1 MANELFGENED
12 QGIDPNHDYLSEYV
26 GDGKKFASAAELARA
41 KAESDAHI
49 ARIEAENKQYREK
62 MMQSKSVEDL
72 MDQINERLSTN
83 RQDPPNHGG
92 DNEPDKTGTSVSPE
106 DLDAMIS
113 EKLTQKQ
120 KEDQE
125 RTNTNWVMS
134 QLQQTYG
141 ADYGKRVQAAAAELG
156 MSKEDMTLLASQ
168 KPKAFMKLVTD
179 RQAPTNQ
186 RGFTPPDNRMNT
198 QATPGNSGVKN
209 YAYYRNMRKTD
220 PKTYQSSRIQGEMHR
235 EAIKQGAAF
244 FE

>member
-1 MANELFGENED
+1 MADELFGGDDET
-12 QGIDPNHDYLSEYV
+12 IDPNRDYLSEYV
-26 GDGKKFASAAELARA
+26 GEGKKFASAKELARA

-49 ARIEAENKQYREK
+49 ARIEAENKAYREK

-92 DNEPDKTGTSVSPE
+92 ENEPEKTGTSVSPD

-120 KEDQE
+120 KADQE
-125 RTNTNWVMS
+125 KANTNWVMS
-134 QLQQTYG
+134 QLQQKYG
-141 ADYGKRVQAAAAELG
+141 ADYGKRVQAAAQDLG
-156 MSKEDMTLLASQ
+156 MTKEDMTLLAAQ

-179 RQAPTNQ
+179 SQPTGNQ
-186 RGFTPPDNRMNT
+186 RTFNTPDNRVNT
-198 QATPGNSGVKN
+198 QVGNTSGVKN
-209 YAYYRNMRKTD
+209 YAYYRNLRKSD
-220 PKTYQSSRIQGEMHR
+220 PKTYQSARIQDEMHR